1 MGLYPNSN
9 GFDGH
14 YIYLS
19 PYKTSLSLRIAID
32 FGMEISLHHFVEAK
46 PCGYTYKTCWHLL
59 QYQALNPFSF
69 YYMHFLGLARIVIHL
84 KIFLNNI
91 PLTRY
96 PQKNPGILYLHCLGL
111 IAYPIKK
118 EHVFCTMRGVGQNAV
133 KKIFIILL
141 PLN

>member
-14 YIYLS
+14 YIYPS
-19 PYKTSLSLRIAID
+19 PYKTSLCLLIAID
-32 FGMEISLHHFVEAK
+32 FGMGIFLHHFVEAK
-46 PCGYTYKTCWHLL
+46 PCGYTYKTCWRLL
-59 QYQALNPFSF
+59 HYQVLNPFSF
-69 YYMHFLGLARIVIHL
+69 YYMHFLGLVRSVIHL

-96 PQKNPGILYLHCLGL
+96 PQKSPGLGL

-118 EHVFCTMRGVGQNAV
+118 EHVFCTMRGVGQNNLHY
-133 KKIFIILL
+133 IISLKV
-141 PLN
+141 P